1 MVNPKTKVA
10 PSILSADFGNL
21 AQEIETLTTS
31 GADLIHI
38 DVMDG
43 HFVPNLTFGPALVRS
58 IRSHTPLLFD
68 VHLMVTNPEKFVQS
82 FAQAGADYLTVH
94 VEVPTVAQALQEI
107 KSLGKKAGI
116 SLNPNTSI
124 TSLEPYL
131 PSIDLVLVMTV
142 YPGFGGQTFMA
153 DQMEKIEWLQDQK
166 QKNGFS
172 FEISVDGG
180 VSSDNA
186 SLLIEKGA
194 TILVAG
200 TSIFKAKNYADAIS
214 SLKVQL

>member
-1 MVNPKTKVA
+1 MLNHKTKVA

-21 AQEIETLTTS
+21 AQEIEAITTA
-31 GADLIHI
+31 GADLVHI

-58 IRSHTPLLFD
+58 IRPHTNLLFD
-68 VHLMVTNPEKFVQS
+68 VHLMVTNPEKFVQP
-82 FAQAGADYLTVH
+82 FAEAGADYLTVH
-94 VEVPTVAQALQEI
+94 VEVPTVQEALREI
-107 KSLGKKAGI
+107 KNLGKKAGI
-116 SLNPNTSI
+116 SLNPNTSV

-131 PSIDLVLVMTV
+131 LYIDLVLVMTV

-166 QKNGFS
+166 QKNGFA
-172 FEISVDGG
+172 FDISVDGG

-186 SLLIEKGA
+186 SLLIQKGA

-200 TSIFKAKNYADAIS
+200 TTIFKAKNYAQAIS
-214 SLKVQL
+214 SLKAQS